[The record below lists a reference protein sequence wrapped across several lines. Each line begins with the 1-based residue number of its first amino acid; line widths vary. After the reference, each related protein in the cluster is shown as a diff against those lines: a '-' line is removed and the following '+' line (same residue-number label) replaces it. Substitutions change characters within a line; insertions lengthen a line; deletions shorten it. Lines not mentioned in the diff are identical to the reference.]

1 MQCRSGEHMRK
12 TMIMLLAVASVGI
25 STAPAT
31 ALPSG
36 AKAFPNCSAVQKVYP
51 HGIAK
56 STAAARTATG
66 LKGTPKISASLYAAN
81 KSKDRDGDG
90 VACEK

>member
-1 MQCRSGEHMRK
+1 MRK
-12 TMIMLLAVASVGI
+12 TMITLLAVASI
-25 STAPAT
+25 SLNTTAAT

-36 AKAFPNCSAVQKVYP
+36 AKAFQNCAAVQKVYP

-56 STAAARTATG
+56 SAATARTATG
-66 LKGTPKISASLYAAN
+66 LKGAPKISATLYAAN